1 MIGFLVYYKI
11 ITKNDLKRIK
21 NSHFSIMANKI
32 FNYKTINNISVIVML
47 FIIFSGMVIS
57 FFSKKGVF
65 FLTACWLGW
74 VIHYRFVKNLLLLI
88 DEAET

>member
-1 MIGFLVYYKI
+1 MPVLMIGFLVYYKI

-57 FFSKKGVF
+57 FFFKKRSV
-65 FLTACWLGW
+65 LLDCMLVRLGYTLQ
-74 VIHYRFVKNLLLLI
+74 ICEKPITIN
-88 DEAET
+88 